1 MLICSFSLQSDCQA
15 CAANVNLYVFAGG
28 LPACT
33 ANVNMSVWFAG
44 GLPGDPRTWCREDVC
59 LFLQYCER
67 EFDLEKIDM
76 DKFVMNGKF
85 SLSVR

>member
-1 MLICSFSLQSDCQA
+1 
-15 CAANVNLYVFAGG
+15 
-28 LPACT
+28 
-33 ANVNMSVWFAG
+33 MSCAG

-76 DKFVMNGKF
+76 DKFVMNGE
-85 SLSVR
+85 SLVMALIVGLSWSLLARR